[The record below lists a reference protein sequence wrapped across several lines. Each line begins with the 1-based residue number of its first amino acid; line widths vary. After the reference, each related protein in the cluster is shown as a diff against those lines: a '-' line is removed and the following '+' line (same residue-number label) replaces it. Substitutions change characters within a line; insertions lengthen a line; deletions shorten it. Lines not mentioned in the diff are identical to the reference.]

1 MAKAAGRVARRPF
14 IDAAQAAELL
24 GCDPR
29 TARKMV
35 SDGRLDGERVRSAN
49 DRYFEWR
56 IFTDQPV
63 IERARESARA
73 TPVAEAPPAT
83 SGDRLA
89 AENAELRA
97 QLAELQAARA
107 EERARSAEAQN
118 AHILAAL
125 HAMNEVL
132 DQFQQG
138 AELAQKS
145 AELSQK
151 SNAAFQAGSSTMSKV
166 MSALLD
172 TVALTNTPDSPE
184 GI

>member
-35 SDGRLDGERVRSAN
+35 CDGRLEGEKVRSAN
-49 DRYFEWR
+49 DRYFQWR

-63 IERARESARA
+63 IQRAIESARVA
-73 TPVAEAPPAT
+73 TVATAVPAP
-83 SGDRLA
+83 SEDRLA
-89 AENAELRA
+89 GENAELRA
-97 QLAELQAARA
+97 QLAELHAAQA
-107 EERARSAEAQN
+107 EQRARSAEAQN
-118 AHILAAL
+118 AHIVAAL

-132 DQFQQG
+132 EQFQKG

-145 AELSQK
+145 AELSQQ

-166 MSALLD
+166 MGALLD
-172 TVALTNTPDSPE
+172 TVALTSTPDSPE
-184 GI
+184 GL